1 MISTDFAPN
10 ESWNDALVSLKLLLQ
25 PWLWRKGRELNEV
38 KKQIDKVLNA
48 SPFKFHVSLF
58 LSGRSALY
66 CLLRSL
72 NLKKNSQ
79 VIVQAFTCEAVI
91 LPIIANNLKPIYIDI
106 EPKTYS
112 MDLNDLKNKLT
123 KNAKVL
129 ILQHTFGLTPQ
140 YRQKILKLSQDRG
153 LFVIEDLA
161 HGFDKNIFTKIK
173 DQKSNIF
180 FLLSFGRSKFLSSV
194 FGAAIVTFNRHA
206 TKLLNE
212 VGKSLPQPSSWFII
226 RTLLYKPLA
235 MIIKSTYDLYLGKL
249 LHKVTNFFGLL
260 IPEISRKEKKG
271 EYNLLLNKA
280 YPNAFASLLLHQL
293 KKFEQIQK
301 QRATI
306 CQIYNKKISKL
317 SLLRFPILVENR
329 DLVLEDARKQ
339 NIYLGQWYNQ
349 PVAPKGIPLKR
360 LGYQMGRCPVAEKI
374 CQQIINLPTNITKNQ
389 AEKVIQ
395 SLNNL
400 LLQCFKTLK

>member
-10 ESWNDALVSLKLLLQ
+10 ESWDDAFISIKLLLQ
-25 PWLWRKGRELNEV
+25 PWFWRKGKELNEA
-38 KKQIDKVLNA
+38 KKQINKVLNT
-48 SPFKFHVSLF
+48 SSLRPHVSLF

-66 CLLRSL
+66 CLLKSL
-72 NLKKNSQ
+72 NLKKDSH

-112 MDLNDLKNKLT
+112 MDVNNLKNKLT

-140 YRQKILKLSQDRG
+140 YRQKILKISQDRG
-153 LFVIEDLA
+153 LFIIEDLA
-161 HGFDKNIFTKIK
+161 HGFDKNIFAKIK
-173 DQKSNIF
+173 DSRSNIF
-180 FLLSFGRSKFLSSV
+180 FLFSFGRSKFLSSV

-206 TKLLNE
+206 TKLLNDVE
-212 VGKSLPQPSSWFII
+212 KSLPQPPFWFII

-235 MIIKSTYDLYLGKL
+235 MIIRSTYDLYLGKL
-249 LHKVTNFFGLL
+249 FHKLTNFFGLL

-280 YPNAFASLLLHQL
+280 YPNAFAILLLHQL

-317 SLLRFPILVENR
+317 SLLRFPLLVENR
-329 DLVLEDARKQ
+329 DLILERARKQ

-360 LGYQMGRCPVAEKI
+360 LGYQMGCCPVAEKI

-400 LLQCFKTLK
+400 HFNVLKH